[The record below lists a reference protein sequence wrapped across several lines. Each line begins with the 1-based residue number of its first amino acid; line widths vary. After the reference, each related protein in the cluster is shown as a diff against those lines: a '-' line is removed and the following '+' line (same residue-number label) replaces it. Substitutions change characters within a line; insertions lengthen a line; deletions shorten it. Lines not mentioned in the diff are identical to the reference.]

1 MDLVFMASNYDDRSS
16 SYADNLSF
24 SPKNVQNAR
33 LQSSLIWKVII
44 CWIEIRSRQKR
55 KLCMKCALLY
65 SNLLLLEYNPKLR
78 LGQNWKIYF
87 DSPHRRRTPR
97 ERCLREQRASN
108 SLGTFSWSSAIH
120 PLPWPPRPSKTTL
133 TRTTATLSSSEG
145 PPPPSTLVRRREAAQ
160 REIPSLPPRKGT
172 AEFDCLVIL

>member
-1 MDLVFMASNYDDRSS
+1 MASNYDDRSS

-44 CWIEIRSRQKR
+44 YWIEIRSRQKR

-78 LGQNWKIYF
+78 LSQNWKIYF

-108 SLGTFSWSSAIH
+108 SLGTFLWSSDIP
-120 PLPWPPRPSKTTL
+120 PLPWPPSPSKTTL

-160 REIPSLPPRKGT
+160 RETPSLPPRKGT
-172 AEFDCLVIL
+172 AEFNCLVIL

>member
-1 MDLVFMASNYDDRSS
+1 MASNYDDRSS

-24 SPKNVQNAR
+24 SPKSVQNAR

-78 LGQNWKIYF
+78 LGLNWKIYF
-87 DSPHRRRTPR
+87 DSPHRRRTTR
-97 ERCLREQRASN
+97 EICLREHFCEAAT
-108 SLGTFSWSSAIH
+108 SLLSHG
-120 PLPWPPRPSKTTL
+120 LPAHPRPL
-133 TRTTATLSSSEG
+133 WPEQR
-145 PPPPSTLVRRREAAQ
+145 PPSVQVKDL
-160 REIPSLPPRKGT
+160 PLLPPWSGGGKQLNGKPLLCLQEKGQQSST
-172 AEFDCLVIL
+172 V

>member
-1 MDLVFMASNYDDRSS
+1 MDLAFMASNYDDRSS

-55 KLCMKCALLY
+55 KLCMKCAFLY

-78 LGQNWKIYF
+78 LSRTGKLTLIPPTGGEPRGRDVSGNIFVKQRHPSSPMASPPIQDHFDQNNGHPQFNLLLIVCMNVSSLF
-87 DSPHRRRTPR
+87 M
-97 ERCLREQRASN
+97 LFNLFQR
-108 SLGTFSWSSAIH
+108 
-120 PLPWPPRPSKTTL
+120 
-133 TRTTATLSSSEG
+133 
-145 PPPPSTLVRRREAAQ
+145 
-160 REIPSLPPRKGT
+160 
-172 AEFDCLVIL
+172 